1 MDKLV
6 AVVFR
11 DVEGA
16 SEGVRAFSELNA
28 EASVDVAMLCLIKKE
43 PDGRISTKEVDDG
56 FPIRALAGTALGA
69 LVGVIAG
76 GVGAAVGA
84 ATGLLAGLI
93 DDLYSAGV
101 DEDFVSEVA
110 TALTPGKCAIV
121 AEVDEEWVTPLDTR
135 MEALG
140 GVVYR
145 TLKSTAK
152 EERRKQDIAD
162 AKALLNQLKIE
173 IAQARADRKA
183 KLQAQIDS
191 LNKLIDAKLGR
202 AQARAEQVTRE
213 FHAKVHA
220 LQQKAEKHK
229 GEAKAAVEARVAKL
243 RKDYQSRTDA

>member
-1 MDKLV
+1 MNKLV

-11 DVEGA
+11 DVDAA
-16 SEGVRAFSELNA
+16 SEAVRVFSELNA
-28 EASVDVAMLCLIKKE
+28 EASIDVAMLCVIKKE
-43 PDGRISTKEVDDG
+43 PDGKISTKEVDDG

-69 LVGVIAG
+69 LVGFIAG
-76 GVGAAVGA
+76 GVGAAIGA

-101 DEDFVSEVA
+101 DGDFVSEVA
-110 TALTPGKCAIV
+110 TALTAGKCAVV

-152 EERRKQDIAD
+152 QERRKRDIAG
-162 AKALLNQLKIE
+162 AKVLLSQLKIE
-173 IAQARADRKA
+173 IEQARADRKA

-202 AQARAEQVTRE
+202 AQARAKQATRE
-213 FHAKVHA
+213 FHAKIHA
-220 LQQKAEKHK
+220 LRQKAEKHH

-243 RKDYQSRTDA
+243 RKDYENRS